1 MIVSRRWLEALLG
14 RSLDAAAVAER
25 LTMHVAA
32 VDTVTPIHQDLSDVL
47 VGRVL
52 EVKRHPNADRLTLC
66 LVDAGPASGG
76 PVEVV
81 CGAPNVQ
88 AGKTYPY
95 APVGAVLPG
104 GVTLERKTI
113 RGVESN
119 GMLCSARELG
129 LGEDHAGIL
138 ELDTDAAPGTRL
150 LDAVPLGDHQ
160 IAIDVPANRPD
171 LLCHKGVARELAA
184 VLGGTVKLPP
194 IPGAGSAAPAG
205 GDAALGGRR
214 RAPSARG
221 GGAASAAEPGAAAGP
236 SGPATSGVVDGVEVR
251 LEDPEGAPRYMIAV
265 IRGVTVAPSPRWLT
279 DRLSSVGQRAINN
292 VVDATNYILFEL
304 NQPLHAFDLAKLRG
318 PAVIVRRAR
327 ARERIVTLDGVERT
341 LTAEMTAICDAERPT
356 IIAGVMGSGESEV
369 SEATRDLVLE
379 CAYFQPTRIR
389 RTRRALE
396 LSSESSYRFERGIDL
411 LGMPDA
417 LRRAVE
423 LITAV
428 AGGELREPPL
438 DLWPQPV
445 QEKTIFLRP
454 EAVSRLLGIAVE
466 RAEIERLLSSVGFF
480 VAPKDDRLAVQV
492 PGWRPDVTRDVD
504 LVEEVARLRGYD
516 AFPDELR
523 PYRPGTVPDAP
534 VERAK
539 SRVREQL
546 ARAGF
551 FEARTVPL
559 GPADGP
565 DAVALVNPISS
576 EETHLRTRLLPGL
589 VRRVEHN
596 WANRNRDVR
605 LFEIGTAF
613 RWKAGGT
620 TGEAGTLK
628 DSLTVEGKGLPDER
642 TCVAAVLTGARH
654 PPHWR
659 EGAKVPDMDLWDLK
673 HHFELAVGLACP
685 AARVQVAA
693 GTTGWEAVTTTGEAV
708 GWAGALQADAPVW
721 AAPLF
726 GLEVDLA
733 VGAGNQAPL
742 AYRALLVHPPVE
754 RDVALLLPAGV
765 TAAAVADV
773 LRRGAGALL
782 ERVEVFDEYRGPGI
796 PTGHRSVA
804 WHCTFRDPARTLREQ
819 EVEQALERALR
830 SLEDELGV
838 RRRAG

>member
-1 MIVSRRWLEALLG
+1 
-14 RSLDAAAVAER
+14 
-25 LTMHVAA
+25 
-32 VDTVTPIHQDLSDVL
+32 
-47 VGRVL
+47 
-52 EVKRHPNADRLTLC
+52 
-66 LVDAGPASGG
+66 
-76 PVEVV
+76 
-81 CGAPNVQ
+81 
-88 AGKTYPY
+88 
-95 APVGAVLPG
+95 
-104 GVTLERKTI
+104 
-113 RGVESN
+113 
-119 GMLCSARELG
+119 
-129 LGEDHAGIL
+129 
-138 ELDTDAAPGTRL
+138 
-150 LDAVPLGDHQ
+150 
-160 IAIDVPANRPD
+160 
-171 LLCHKGVARELAA
+171 
-184 VLGGTVKLPP
+184 
-194 IPGAGSAAPAG
+194 
-205 GDAALGGRR
+205 
-214 RAPSARG
+214 
-221 GGAASAAEPGAAAGP
+221 
-236 SGPATSGVVDGVEVR
+236 
-251 LEDPEGAPRYMIAV
+251 
-265 IRGVTVAPSPRWLT
+265 
-279 DRLSSVGQRAINN
+279 
-292 VVDATNYILFEL
+292 
-304 NQPLHAFDLAKLRG
+304 
-318 PAVIVRRAR
+318 
-327 ARERIVTLDGVERT
+327 
-341 LTAEMTAICDAERPT
+341 
-356 IIAGVMGSGESEV
+356 
-369 SEATRDLVLE
+369 VLE

-411 LGMPDA
+411 LGMPVA

-466 RAEIERLLSSVGFF
+466 RAVVERLLSSVGFF

-551 FEARTVPL
+551 LEARTVPL

-576 EETHLRTRLLPGL
+576 EETHLRTHLLPGL

-613 RWKAGGT
+613 RWKAGDGA
-620 TGEAGTLK
+620 GEGGRAK
-628 DSLTVEGKGLPDER
+628 SLPEER
-642 TCVAAVLTGARH
+642 VRVAAVLTGARH

-693 GTTGWEAVTTTGEAV
+693 GKTGWEAVTATGEAV

-733 VGAGNQAPL
+733 AESGVGVGAPL
-742 AYRALLVHPPVE
+742 AYRPLPVHPPVE
-754 RDVALLLPAGV
+754 RDLALVLPAGV

-773 LRRGAGALL
+773 LRRAAGALL
-782 ERVEVFDEYRGPGI
+782 ERVEVFDEYQGPGI

>member
-1 MIVSRRWLEALLG
+1 
-14 RSLDAAAVAER
+14 
-25 LTMHVAA
+25 
-32 VDTVTPIHQDLSDVL
+32 
-47 VGRVL
+47 
-52 EVKRHPNADRLTLC
+52 
-66 LVDAGPASGG
+66 
-76 PVEVV
+76 
-81 CGAPNVQ
+81 
-88 AGKTYPY
+88 
-95 APVGAVLPG
+95 
-104 GVTLERKTI
+104 
-113 RGVESN
+113 
-119 GMLCSARELG
+119 
-129 LGEDHAGIL
+129 
-138 ELDTDAAPGTRL
+138 
-150 LDAVPLGDHQ
+150 
-160 IAIDVPANRPD
+160 
-171 LLCHKGVARELAA
+171 
-184 VLGGTVKLPP
+184 
-194 IPGAGSAAPAG
+194 
-205 GDAALGGRR
+205 
-214 RAPSARG
+214 
-221 GGAASAAEPGAAAGP
+221 
-236 SGPATSGVVDGVEVR
+236 
-251 LEDPEGAPRYMIAV
+251 
-265 IRGVTVAPSPRWLT
+265 
-279 DRLSSVGQRAINN
+279 
-292 VVDATNYILFEL
+292 
-304 NQPLHAFDLAKLRG
+304 
-318 PAVIVRRAR
+318 
-327 ARERIVTLDGVERT
+327 
-341 LTAEMTAICDAERPT
+341 
-356 IIAGVMGSGESEV
+356 
-369 SEATRDLVLE
+369 
-379 CAYFQPTRIR
+379 
-389 RTRRALE
+389 
-396 LSSESSYRFERGIDL
+396 
-411 LGMPDA
+411 
-417 LRRAVE
+417 
-423 LITAV
+423 
-428 AGGELREPPL
+428 
-438 DLWPQPV
+438 
-445 QEKTIFLRP
+445 
-454 EAVSRLLGIAVE
+454 
-466 RAEIERLLSSVGFF
+466 
-480 VAPKDDRLAVQV
+480 VQV

-620 TGEAGTLK
+620 AGEAGR
-628 DSLTVEGKGLPDER
+628 GKGLPDER

>member
-1 MIVSRRWLEALLG
+1 
-14 RSLDAAAVAER
+14 
-25 LTMHVAA
+25 
-32 VDTVTPIHQDLSDVL
+32 
-47 VGRVL
+47 
-52 EVKRHPNADRLTLC
+52 
-66 LVDAGPASGG
+66 
-76 PVEVV
+76 
-81 CGAPNVQ
+81 
-88 AGKTYPY
+88 
-95 APVGAVLPG
+95 
-104 GVTLERKTI
+104 
-113 RGVESN
+113 
-119 GMLCSARELG
+119 MLCSAKDLG
-129 LGEDHAGIL
+129 LGADHTGIL
-138 ELDTDAAPGTRL
+138 ELDTTAPPGARFIDAMGI
-150 LDAVPLGDHQ
+150 GDHQ
-160 IAIDVPANRPD
+160 IVINVPANRPD
-171 LLCHKGVARELAA
+171 LLCHKGVARELGAYFGA
-184 VLGGTVKLPP
+184 PVKLPE
-194 IPGAGSAAPAG
+194 IPGGQAVGRSGGLIDRPPVRQTAA
-205 GDAALGGRR
+205 D
-214 RAPSARG
+214 
-221 GGAASAAEPGAAAGP
+221 
-236 SGPATSGVVDGVEVR
+236 VVDGVEVR

-265 IRGVTVAPSPRWLT
+265 LRGVRVGPSPAWLA
-279 DRLSSVGQRAINN
+279 DRLTAVGQRPINN
-292 VVDATNYILFEL
+292 VVDATNYILLEL

-318 PAVIVRRAR
+318 PAVVVRRAR
-327 ARERIVTLDGVERT
+327 PGEKIVTLDGVTRT
-341 LTAEMTAICDAERPT
+341 LTPEMTAICDAEHPT
-356 IIAGVMGSGESEV
+356 IVAGVMGSAESEV
-369 SEATRDLVLE
+369 SAGTKDLVLE

-428 AGGELREPPL
+428 AGGGLREPPL

-454 EAVSRLLGIAVE
+454 EDVSRLLGIVVE
-466 RAEIERLLSSVGFF
+466 RAVVERLLSSVGFF

-551 FEARTVPL
+551 LEARTVPL

-613 RWKAGGT
+613 RRKGGVTAGEG
-620 TGEAGTLK
+620 GK
-628 DSLTVEGKGLPDER
+628 GKGLPEER
-642 TCVAAVLTGARH
+642 VHVAAVLTGARH

-742 AYRALLVHPPVE
+742 AYRALPVHPPVE

>member
-14 RSLDAAAVAER
+14 RPLEGRDVADR
-25 LTMHVAA
+25 LTRQVAP
-32 VDTVTPIHQDLSDVL
+32 VDGVVPIHQDLRDVL
-47 VGRVL
+47 IARVL
-52 EVKRHPNADRLTLC
+52 EVKQHPNADRLSLC
-66 LVDAGPASGG
+66 LVDAGGG
-76 PVEVV
+76 QPLEVV

-88 AGKTYPY
+88 AGKSYPF
-95 APVGAVLPG
+95 APVGATLPG
-104 GVTLERKTI
+104 GLKLERRKI

-119 GMLCSARELG
+119 GMLCSAKELG
-129 LGEDHAGIL
+129 LGADRDGIL
-138 ELDTDAAPGTRL
+138 ELDTKAPPGTPFL
-150 LDAVPLGDHQ
+150 EAIPIGDEQ
-160 IAIDVPANRPD
+160 IIIDVSANRPD
-171 LLCHKGVARELAA
+171 LLCHKGVARELA
-184 VLGGTVKLPP
+184 VSLGATVKLPE
-194 IPGAGSAAPAG
+194 IPVGTTA
-205 GDAALGGRR
+205 RR
-214 RAPSARG
+214 HDSSRATR
-221 GGAASAAEPGAAAGP
+221 
-236 SGPATSGVVDGVEVR
+236 ATRADVDGVEVR
-251 LEDPEGAPRYMIAV
+251 LEDPEGAPRYMTAV
-265 IRGVTVAPSPRWLT
+265 IRGVKVQPSPAWLAT
-279 DRLSSVGQRAINN
+279 RLQSVGQRPINN
-292 VVDATNYILFEL
+292 IVDATNYILFEL

-318 PAVIVRRAR
+318 PAVVVRRAR
-327 ARERIVTLDGVERT
+327 PGEQIVTLDGVERT

-454 EAVSRLLGIAVE
+454 EGVSRLLGIAVE
-466 RAEIERLLSSVGFF
+466 RSEIERLLSSVGFF

-516 AFPDELR
+516 GFPDELR

-551 FEARTVPL
+551 LEARTVPL

-613 RWKAGGT
+613 RWKAGDGA
-620 TGEAGTLK
+620 GEGGRAK
-628 DSLTVEGKGLPDER
+628 SLPEER
-642 TCVAAVLTGARH
+642 VRVAAVLTGARH

-693 GTTGWEAVTTTGEAV
+693 GTTGWEAVTTTGEVV

-721 AAPLF
+721 AAPVF
-726 GLEVDLA
+726 GLEVHLA
-733 VGAGNQAPL
+733 VGAGNEAPL
-742 AYRALLVHPPVE
+742 AYRALPVHPPVE

-838 RRRAG
+838 RWRAG